1 MRDLRGWQRP
11 SERLRHSTSIVN
23 KTDVDRYLVAEKAF
37 DRIDVF
43 EQRARVGGVWNYSSE
58 RKTTPDDLPIPSVSP
73 HAGLAKPKWLQ
84 GDTRRVEEQ
93 SLFLSPLYDRLETNI
108 PRT

>member
-1 MRDLRGWQRP
+1 MSDSCHDVSTGKDADGLRF
-11 SERLRHSTSIVN
+11 L
-23 KTDVDRYLVAEKAF
+23 LAEEAF

-43 EQRARVGGVWNYSSE
+43 EQRSRVGGVWDYSAE
-58 RKTTPDDLPIPSVSP
+58 PKTPDDLDVPAVSAQ
-73 HAGLAKPKWLQ
+73 AGLARPKWLQ
-84 GDTRRVEEQ
+84 SGTRQALGDGVERE